1 MIRPHEPQP
10 EDKNLYPGSESMCL
24 LIYFNIHATVL
35 VFFFAFDLTISD
47 TTLLGLGAKTVWVSS
62 GKHLLF
68 WIKYKLFSSSNNWP
82 PWLHILGYHGN
93 VQH

>member
-1 MIRPHEPQP
+1 M
-10 EDKNLYPGSESMCL
+10 L
-24 LIYFNIHATVL
+24 LL

-47 TTLLGLGAKTVWVSS
+47 TTLLGLGAKTIWVSS

-93 VQH
+93 VQHWQHPTRLTSDALHLLQTFRK